1 MNGSGYV
8 PLDVLLLVLCY
19 AACVAVMLR
28 ARRAPEFADM
38 FRLAG
43 WFVLSVRLTD
53 LMLSEHDLPIGLP
66 SVIALY
72 CLALAEVTAAALY
85 RRVEAP

>member
-1 MNGSGYV
+1 MNGEGYV
-8 PLDVLLLVLCY
+8 LLDLLLLVLCY
-19 AACVAVMLR
+19 AACFAVMAR
-28 ARRAPEFADM
+28 ARRVPEFADL

-53 LMLSEHDLPIGLP
+53 LMLEHADLPIGLP

-72 CLALAEVTAAALY
+72 CLALAEVTAAALC
-85 RRVEAP
+85 RRTP